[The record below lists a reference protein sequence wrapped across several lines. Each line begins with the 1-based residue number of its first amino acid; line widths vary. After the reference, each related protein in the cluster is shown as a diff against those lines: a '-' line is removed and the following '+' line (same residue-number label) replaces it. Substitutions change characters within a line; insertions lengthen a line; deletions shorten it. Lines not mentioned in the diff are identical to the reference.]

1 MTMGGLMDIL
11 RNPSLFAYTPV
22 SIAAGVFAC
31 LYFVITVVYSA
42 VYMKGRPGL
51 VRYHVWL
58 LLTLISA
65 LVVIFAD
72 NLLLLFTFWGLL
84 GLLLYLLI
92 GTGGGDHAPA
102 AARKTLI
109 IVGGTDVLM
118 MLGLGLAWLLSKGPG
133 SGLGGF
139 LSMTLSGNPI
149 PLSGG
154 LAVTAWLCLASGAL
168 AKAGAMPF
176 HTWVPDAA
184 EEAPAPVTAF
194 LPASLDKL
202 LGILFLARIS
212 TELFRLTSGAC
223 VLLMALGSL
232 TILAAVMM
240 ALVQHD
246 FRRLLGY
253 HAVSQVGYMV
263 LGIGTGNPVGMAG
276 ALFHMFNNTIYKS
289 SLFLAGGVV
298 ERRTGTADLSGLG
311 GLARSMP
318 GVFLA
323 FLVASLS
330 ISGVPPL
337 NGFASKWLI
346 YKGVLASEHG
356 GWTTSIWLVAAML
369 GSALTLASFMKLI
382 HAIFLGQ
389 PSPGSAASAPDRRGA
404 GPWAG
409 LPLLVLSLLCVGL
422 GVMAWRLPLVE
433 VFRPLVGPMEPA
445 GGLWHSGLVTA
456 LILGGFAAGFL
467 VFLAGVA
474 GKARSVDVFTGGEG
488 PERHPEMRVSGAE
501 FYGTVR
507 DLPILRPIYGWA
519 ERRLFDI
526 YNQGLKLLGAL
537 GEVFSW
543 LHDGLLGRYLSW
555 FLAGVVILYVVLIG
569 RT

>member
-1 MTMGGLMDIL
+1 MGVLEGIL
-11 RNPSLFAYTPV
+11 RDPSLFAYTPV
-22 SIAAGVFAC
+22 SILAGVFAC
-31 LYFVITVVYSA
+31 LHFVLTVVYST
-42 VYMKGRPGL
+42 VFMKGRPGL
-51 VRYHVWL
+51 VRYYVLL
-58 LLTLISA
+58 LLTLVST

-72 NLLLLFTFWGLL
+72 NLLLLFSFWGFL

-92 GTGGGDHAPA
+92 GLGSGDHAPA

-118 MLGLGLAWLLSKGPG
+118 LLGLGLAWLLSKGPG

-139 LSMTLSGNPI
+139 MSMTFSNTSI
-149 PLSGG
+149 PLSGA

-184 EEAPAPVTAF
+184 EEAPIPVTAF

-212 TELFRLTSGAC
+212 LELFHLTPGAC

-246 FRRLLGY
+246 FKRLLGY

-298 ERRTGTADLSGLG
+298 ERRAGTADLSGLG
-311 GLARSMP
+311 GLARAMP

-330 ISGVPPL
+330 ISGVPPF

-346 YKGVLASEHG
+346 YQGVLASGHG

-369 GSALTLASFMKLI
+369 GSALTLASFMKLT

-389 PSPGSAASAPDRRGA
+389 PSPGSTASVPDHRGP

-409 LPLLVLSLLCVGL
+409 VPLLVLSLLCAGL
-422 GVMAWRLPLVE
+422 GVMAWRLPLAG
-433 VFRPLVGPMEPA
+433 VFRPLVGPFETA

-467 VFLAGVA
+467 IFLAGVA
-474 GKARSVDVFTGGEG
+474 GKARSVEIFTGGEG
-488 PERHPEMRVSGAE
+488 PDQHPEMRVSGAE
-501 FYGTVR
+501 FYATVR
-507 DLPILRPIYGWA
+507 DLPVLRRMYGWA
-519 ERRLFDI
+519 ERRLFDV
-526 YNQGLKLLGAL
+526 YNQGLKLLGGL

-555 FLAGVVILYVVLIG
+555 FLAGLVILYVVLIG
-569 RT
+569 RK